1 MQLITCVA
9 YNRNEAKITLVNVP
23 DRPGAV
29 ATIFSPLAE
38 ANINVDMII
47 QNIAH
52 DEGSTDVTFTVPQSD
67 LLKSIDVLEKEKT
80 TIGFE
85 RFTSDDNVTKISV
98 VGVGMLSHAGVSST
112 IFEALASRSINILTL
127 YTSEIKVSVLIA
139 Q

>member
-1 MQLITCVA
+1 MERQFSTGVA
-9 YNRNEAKITLVNVP
+9 YNRNEENITLVNVP

-29 ATIFSPLAE
+29 STIFLPLAE

-67 LLKSIDVLEKEKT
+67 LLKSIDVLEKAKT

-85 RFTSDDNVTKISV
+85 RFTSDDNVAKISV
-98 VGVGMLSHAGVSST
+98 VGVGMRSH
-112 IFEALASRSINILTL
+112 RSEEH
-127 YTSEIKVSVLIA
+127 TSELQSLMRISYAVFCLKKKKKV

>member
-38 ANINVDMII
+38 ANIDVDMII

-52 DEGSTDVTFTVPQSD
+52 DEGSTDVTFPVPQSD
-67 LLKSIDVLEKEKT
+67 LLKSIDVLET
-80 TIGFE
+80 AQTPVGLE
-85 RFTSDDNVTKISV
+85 RFTSDERVAKNSALGL
-98 VGVGMLSHAGVSST
+98 GVPRHADVSSPSFT
-112 IFEALASRSINILTL
+112 VRASPGITKL
-127 YTSEIKVSVLIA
+127 
-139 Q
+139 